1 MGVKVSFTGE
11 STKVDFSQAHDFTIK
26 VKNYY
31 TEYANN
37 KFKYRYENEYT
48 YTGKGNFIQIHPS
61 GQIYL
66 YSVDKSNVIDEHKK
80 ETTYKEDGSIH
91 SSSET
96 DHTQSWLSGN
106 LPFSQINKGGD
117 IDFSALLG
125 INDNTY
131 TNWKADNGISNMHFS
146 IFSDSKIGG
155 VNYFYYAQGNPVSN
169 KENLDLIEIDFS
181 IECDLPIFFSYA
193 CENMYGFPSLGYES
207 VGVDK
212 NIQWSLFTKAGIPDC
227 IDGGSYQG
235 QRHYALAY
243 MIYDIDTYGT
253 GSKPKPFYAENVV
266 TNIRYDGTKKA
277 SLIINHKF
285 NLEEFLTFEEETMIY
300 KIPGFFINLAVN
312 IQTVNPVSGDS
323 VNVYNLHKIDLPR
336 DGFTGNADVDK
347 EGKSKS
353 FTYTYGDLVKKCN
366 NESLGLPM
374 KISVSIL
381 QFADSPDPSPYVIY
395 ESPLNPNPD
404 MFSEQH
410 LGAENTTLYFNTNA
424 ITWDGYNGS
433 DDGDNS
439 SDDGK
444 NDDKGDKSGG
454 TGSGQGTHNVLTT
467 TYVSN
472 ATRLQSLGDFL
483 WSSSF
488 LDNILLVNNNP
499 IENVISVKMFPFTLP
514 TGAESTI
521 VLGNVDTEVPTN
533 KLPDNYNYYH
543 VYGSISVPSYYN
555 NFMDY
560 APYTRI
566 LLYLPFYGTLEL
578 DNSLVIDRTLKIAYI
593 VDVVTGA
600 CTIDIYANDSL
611 INVISCQVGIDIP
624 ITSSNRAQVES
635 AILSNTLTS
644 AVSGATLG
652 GVVGAVVGG
661 VGGALMSAGHVKY
674 SSQTSGT
681 PSSATELYNVSVP
694 MLIIDRPKYRE
705 ISGFAHNKGR
715 LCMLT
720 KKLNDVSGFS
730 IFDENIDLSGVACT
744 DTEQDILRNL
754 LKTGIYL

>member
-1 MGVKVSFTGE
+1 MGWWEESINNNVKLKVTTVHQNRTNFYATEWEIEASGNCDLIVVSNIGGSFYF
-11 STKVDFSQAHDFTIK
+11 DFWSSHGFSDCKITIK
-26 VKNYY
+26 NKYKQYNSNGVLISEQAEWRENTYNISNSSYITYSNMNNY
-31 TEYANN
+31 
-37 KFKYRYENEYT
+37 
-48 YTGKGNFIQIHPS
+48 
-61 GQIYL
+61 
-66 YSVDKSNVIDEHKK
+66 VDD
-80 ETTYKEDGSIH
+80 
-91 SSSET
+91 SSSDGLGEYLKFSDFLDNFTET
-96 DHTQSWLSGN
+96 NYNDFIAENPIRYATYRVGN
-106 LPFSQINKGGD
+106 LN
-117 IDFSALLG
+117 G
-125 INDNTY
+125 I
-131 TNWKADNGISNMHFS
+131 DNGLICSDASVFSESGRIFFTASASNYLNRPVTGDFKEVSKNITNYSLNSWYDYNNTVVNANISNTF
-146 IFSDSKIGG
+146 
-155 VNYFYYAQGNPVSN
+155 
-169 KENLDLIEIDFS
+169 
-181 IECDLPIFFSYA
+181 
-193 CENMYGFPSLGYES
+193 
-207 VGVDK
+207 
-212 NIQWSLFTKAGIPDC
+212 
-227 IDGGSYQG
+227 
-235 QRHYALAY
+235 R
-243 MIYDIDTYGT
+243 YDIIPYLIDDFEKYKDGD
-253 GSKPKPFYAENVV
+253 GKPFYAENIV

-277 SLIINHKF
+277 SLVINHKF
-285 NLEEFLTFEEETMIY
+285 NLKEFMNFEEETTIY
-300 KIPGFFINLAVN
+300 QIPGFFINLAVN
-312 IQTVNPVSGDS
+312 IQTVNPVSGES

-366 NESLGLPM
+366 NEILGLPM

-381 QFADSPDPSPYVIY
+381 QFADSSDPFPYVVY
-395 ESPLNPNPD
+395 ESPINPNPD
-404 MFSEQH
+404 MFTEQH

-433 DDGDNS
+433 DDGNNS

-521 VLGNVDTEVPTN
+521 VLGNVNTEVPTN

-543 VYGSISVPSYYN
+543 VYGSVKVPSYYN
-555 NFMDY
+555 SFMDY
-560 APYTRI
+560 APFTRI

-578 DNSLVIDRTLKIAYI
+578 DNSLIIDRTLKIAYI

-600 CTIDIYANDSL
+600 STIDIYADDSL

-644 AVSGATLG
+644 AVSGASVG
-652 GVVGAVVGG
+652 GGIGAVVGG
-661 VGGALMSAGHVKY
+661 VGGALLSAGHCKY
-674 SSQTSGT
+674 NTQTSGT

-705 ISGFAHNKGR
+705 ISGFAHNKGKM
-715 LCMLT
+715 CMLT
-720 KKLNDVSGFS
+720 KKLSDVSGFS
-730 IFDENIDLSGVACT
+730 IFDKNIDLSGIGCT
-744 DTEQDILRNL
+744 ETEMEMIRDL
-754 LKTGIYL
+754 LSTGVYL